1 MSLANI
7 FLCVAL
13 AVGALSFI
21 YFARVVIREP
31 DQRALLV
38 GSKPGEYFNFIVTIP
53 LVVLLVVGS
62 YHVRVAAAVCL
73 VVVMAFLA
81 AYQHRWLVA
90 RGAKRTFLN
99 GLLVSS
105 LGFVLAIASFAGSM
119 VFGV

>member
-13 AVGALSFI
+13 AIGALSFG
-21 YFARVVIREP
+21 YFARVVTREP

-38 GSKPGEYFNFIVTIP
+38 GSKPGKYFNFIVTIP
-53 LVVLLVVGS
+53 LIVVLVIGS
-62 YHVRVAAAVCL
+62 YPFRVAAAVCL
-73 VVVMAFLA
+73 IVVMVFLA

-99 GLLVSS
+99 GLRVSS
-105 LGFVLAIASFAGSM
+105 IGFVLAIASFAGSM
-119 VFGV
+119 VLGA